1 MREIV
6 WACFISSSPSFLF
19 LLFLSIL
26 ILTVTVEIKDMW
38 EWERF
43 MEMNIMRLATFSLC
57 KSCHAFPQLSWTS
70 SPCLVVSYVY
80 PSTEVQESCGKP
92 WLFRTSACCFGL
104 RWSINGLIPFSF
116 WCILH
121 GNSHTPSFYQANPFQ
136 ESCFSFLSPTFFF
149 WCFGFIV
156 CDSSITFFLHFPVE
170 KNDKVWW
177 KDDAPVI
184 FPYMDYGNSHHLI
197 SWLFTNFFPRKR
209 KKV

>member
-26 ILTVTVEIKDMW
+26 ILTVTVEIKDMWEWEWEW

-121 GNSHTPSFYQANPFQ
+121 
-136 ESCFSFLSPTFFF
+136 
-149 WCFGFIV
+149 
-156 CDSSITFFLHFPVE
+156 E

-177 KDDAPVI
+177 KDAAPVI

-197 SWLFTNFFPRKR
+197 SWLFTNFFPRKW